1 VADLDANLSPT
12 LVAIDL
18 TKNDIGTVKYNIRDA
33 KSQKDSKTERSR
45 LDDLAKN
52 SFSHTST

>member
-33 KSQKDSKTERSR
+33 KARIGTKNEIFAPFPSR
-45 LDDLAKN
+45 MA
-52 SFSHTST
+52 